1 LAQVVRQQQQLEQEI
16 GAEMVYLHAL
26 IMLLLLAVEVVEP
39 TVLDRTMAHQAVLAV
54 VETELTP

>member
-1 LAQVVRQQQQLEQEI
+1 MVRQQQQLEQEI